1 MPKSDT
7 AVAAFGRFNP
17 PTKGHLKLV
26 NKLTSIPGDHYLFL
40 SHTQDAEK
48 NPLDYDTKVS
58 YAKKFFEGVHIGD
71 KGCDTIY
78 DVLNKIKDMGYDHL
92 VYVCGEDEYE
102 PFGKIINE
110 YNENNKA
117 FESVKI
123 VQAGDREED
132 SEGTDGISA
141 TKVRELAKDGDYEDF
156 CNSIPD
162 RKYAKGLYNDL
173 RLAMKLDEDI
183 LDEIEPNDIDKADA
197 RAVSGP
203 INKKILDVLEPIPSV
218 PYVTKYPAG
227 LYKEP
232 KGPTISLYV
241 HNGADLVAVLNL
253 DPKNPKIANSPF
265 EIMIVEYMVV
275 GTRYQGKNI
284 GFTLYKD
291 IITKANYNLGA
302 YLSQSD
308 GARILWK
315 KLFDD
320 PEISMYASND
330 FSNKRGNVE
339 VYPVVIGPNG
349 DLAAKV
355 NGKVVSLYGWG
366 NTMGIIATAK
376 GGALDQK
383 ILSINENAA
392 LDRTLAT
399 KSKASGIPR
408 GILRQV
414 YNRGMAAWVTGHRP
428 GASQQAWG
436 MDRVNSFIVKGETWH
451 TTDSDLAKK
460 VRSEQVDEA
469 HVFKYI
475 YWGWIDPNGKI
486 YDKPKSTHTIH
497 AEYVRDILIDISN
510 PNDATDN
517 FDHTDS
523 YGMSQYKAFNRGWVR
538 FFLTP
543 EYEMYFSVY
552 LRGFKLSPTIST
564 AIKQVLDRAHKLTKR
579 LIFQSYNFENI
590 IDRPLNA
597 IEVADPD
604 EFLKKLRNKYRGVS
618 EMNEAHIFDYPYWGW
633 ISPVGEVFL
642 PTRKDEGL
650 HDHIIQHVTDGKI
663 KSAERGMNIGW
674 VRFFI
679 ELDDNSM
686 HFETINID
694 KVNFSKVSSKIKSIV
709 NSHFNC
715 SAFNFE
721 WLPSTPPAYAKKRH
735 IEEDDPTI
743 FIKKVS
749 NVLRINE
756 HIEHS
761 KNGWTLF
768 SKKTHKRLG
777 GPYSSKEQAIKRERQ
792 VAYFKHMG
800 ETNIKTFKQFSEEED
815 ALDVTPKAD
824 QEVLLEVTAPK
835 EVKDNVTDGL
845 DLRKQF
851 NRGGNSDTI
860 KTANKLL
867 KEPFDESDL
876 KNLLVKLARHEKE
889 KKTGW
894 DDPEEP
900 SNGFIAWML
909 LGGDAGKLWAEKSLS
924 STGKS
929 IVKEESLN
937 EVSPEGLAAMRRMGM
952 QQDHEGERAREN
964 YERITRTKWSPPE
977 ATDKKQP
984 TPETSKT
991 ESELSLF
998 LSKNLGFEYKKEE
1011 IIPGRPGMIRY
1022 EYSNSGKV
1030 YKEVSGWTLR
1040 VYYRRMR
1047 QNTSQPIGVTGWYL
1061 FSPDSKIEEFDS
1073 GKTMEKLISVVQEL
1087 KRHHD
1092 PNPK

>member
-26 NKLTSIPGDHYLFL
+26 NKLTSIPGDHYLFI

-71 KGCDTIY
+71 KGCETIY

-102 PFGKIINE
+102 PFTKLIRE
-110 YNENNKA
+110 YNEKNKA

-141 TKVRELAKDGDYEDF
+141 TKVRQLAKDGDYEEF
-156 CNSIPD
+156 CDSIPD

-197 RAVSGP
+197 KALDGP
-203 INKKILDVLEPIPSV
+203 IHKTILNAVNKNLIDNVPHITADGIQYSV
-218 PYVTKYPAG
+218 G
-227 LYKEP
+227 LYPDP
-232 KGPTISLYV
+232 KYLNPTGVFV

-253 DPKNPKIANSPF
+253 NPKNPKIANSPF

-302 YLSQSD
+302 YQSQSA

-315 KLFDD
+315 KLFND

-330 FSNKRGNVE
+330 FSNERGNVK
-339 VYPVVIGPNG
+339 VYPVVMGPDGN
-349 DLAAKV
+349 LAAKV
-355 NGKVVSLYGWG
+355 NGKVVSLYGRG

-376 GGALDQK
+376 GGAL
-383 ILSINENAA
+383 
-392 LDRTLAT
+392 
-399 KSKASGIPR
+399 SKAITP
-408 GILRQV
+408 
-414 YNRGMAAWVTGHRP
+414 AT
-428 GASQQAWG
+428 
-436 MDRVNSFIVKGETWH
+436 
-451 TTDSDLAKK
+451 SDLAKK

-469 HVFKYI
+469 HEFKYI
-475 YWGWIDPNGKI
+475 YWGWIDADGKI
-486 YDKPKSTHTIH
+486 YDKPKSTHTLH

-523 YGMSQYKAFNRGWVR
+523 YDAEQKAFNRGWVR
-538 FFLTP
+538 FFLTQY
-543 EYEMYFSVY
+543 YEMFFSVY
-552 LRGFKLSPTIST
+552 SRGFKLSPTIST
-564 AIKQVLDRAHKLTKR
+564 AIKQVLDRAHKVTKR
-579 LIFQSYNFENI
+579 PIFKSYNFENS
-590 IDRPLNA
+590 IDLRRPLNA

-618 EMNEAHIFDYPYWGW
+618 EMNEAHEFKYPYWGW
-633 ISPVGEVFL
+633 ISPVGELFL
-642 PTRKDEGL
+642 PDPKKNEGV
-650 HDHIIQHVTDGKI
+650 HDHLIKNVTDGKI
-663 KSAERGMNIGW
+663 ISAENGMKDGW

-686 HFETINID
+686 HFETFNID
-694 KVNFSKVSSKIKSIV
+694 KVNFSKVSSKITSIV
-709 NSHFNC
+709 NSHLNC
-715 SAFNFE
+715 SPFNFE

-735 IEEDDPTI
+735 IEEDDPDT
-743 FIKKVS
+743 FTTKVR
-749 NVLRINE
+749 NVLRMNE
-756 HIEHS
+756 DIVHS

-777 GPYSSKEQAIKRERQ
+777 GPYPSKEQAIKRERQ
-792 VAYFKHMG
+792 VSYFKHMG
-800 ETNIKTFKQFSEEED
+800 ENNIKTFKQFSEEQDELQVD
-815 ALDVTPKAD
+815 PKGD

-835 EVKDNVTDGL
+835 EVKDNATDGL
-845 DLRKQF
+845 ELRSKF

-876 KNLLVKLARHEKE
+876 KNLLVKLTRHDKE

-894 DDPEEP
+894 DDPEAP
-900 SNGFIAWML
+900 SNGFIAWMM

-929 IVKEESLN
+929 TVKEESLN
-937 EVSPEGLAAMRRMGM
+937 EVSPEGIAAMRRMGM
-952 QQDHEGERAREN
+952 QQDPEGDLARAN
-964 YERITRTKWSPPE
+964 YEKITKTKWSPPE
-977 ATDKKQP
+977 DTNKKQP

-991 ESELSLF
+991 KSELASF
-998 LSKNLGFEYKKEE
+998 LSQTLGFEYKKEE
-1011 IIPGRPGMIRY
+1011 IIPGRPGMVRY
-1022 EYSNSGKV
+1022 VYSNSGKV
-1030 YKEVSGWTLR
+1030 YKMSGWTLR

-1061 FSPDSKIEEFDS
+1061 FSPDSEIEEFDS

-1087 KRHHD
+1087 KRHYD

>member
-26 NKLTSIPGDHYLFL
+26 NKLTSIPGDHYLFI

-71 KGCDTIY
+71 KGCETIY

-102 PFGKIINE
+102 PFTKLIRE
-110 YNENNKA
+110 YNEKNNA

-203 INKKILDVLEPIPSV
+203 IDKKILDVLEPIPSV

-253 DPKNPKIANSPF
+253 DPKNPKIASSPF

-315 KLFDD
+315 KLFND

-330 FSNKRGNVE
+330 FSNKRGNVK

-349 DLAAKV
+349 NLAAKV
-355 NGKVVSLYGWG
+355 KGKVVSLYGWG

-383 ILSINENAA
+383 ILS
-392 LDRTLAT
+392 R
-399 KSKASGIPR
+399 
-408 GILRQV
+408 
-414 YNRGMAAWVTGHRP
+414 
-428 GASQQAWG
+428 
-436 MDRVNSFIVKGETWH
+436 
-451 TTDSDLAKK
+451 K

-469 HVFKYI
+469 HI
-475 YWGWIDPNGKI
+475 
-486 YDKPKSTHTIH
+486 
-497 AEYVRDILIDISN
+497 
-510 PNDATDN
+510 
-517 FDHTDS
+517 
-523 YGMSQYKAFNRGWVR
+523 FN
-538 FFLTP
+538 
-543 EYEMYFSVY
+543 
-552 LRGFKLSPTIST
+552 
-564 AIKQVLDRAHKLTKR
+564 
-579 LIFQSYNFENI
+579 
-590 IDRPLNA
+590 
-597 IEVADPD
+597 
-604 EFLKKLRNKYRGVS
+604 
-618 EMNEAHIFDYPYWGW
+618 YPYWGW
-633 ISPVGEVFL
+633 ISPVGKLFL
-642 PTRKDEGL
+642 PDPKKNEGL

-694 KVNFSKVSSKIKSIV
+694 KVNFSKVTSKIKSIV

-735 IEEDDPTI
+735 IEEDDPTV

-761 KNGWTLF
+761 EKGWTLF

-792 VAYFKHMG
+792 VSYFKHMG

-815 ALDVTPKAD
+815 ALDVSPKAD

-845 DLRKQF
+845 DIRSKF

-952 QQDHEGERAREN
+952 QQDHEGDLARVN

-977 ATDKKQP
+977 ATDKKSP

-991 ESELSLF
+991 KSELASF
-998 LSKNLGFEYKKEE
+998 LSQTLGFEYKKEE
-1011 IIPGRPGMIRY
+1011 IIPGRPGMVRY

-1047 QNTSQPIGVTGWYL
+1047 QTTSQPIGVTGWYL
-1061 FSPDSKIEEFDS
+1061 FSPDSEIEEYDS
-1073 GKTMEKLISVVQEL
+1073 GKTMEQLISVVKEL
-1087 KRHHD
+1087 KRHYD